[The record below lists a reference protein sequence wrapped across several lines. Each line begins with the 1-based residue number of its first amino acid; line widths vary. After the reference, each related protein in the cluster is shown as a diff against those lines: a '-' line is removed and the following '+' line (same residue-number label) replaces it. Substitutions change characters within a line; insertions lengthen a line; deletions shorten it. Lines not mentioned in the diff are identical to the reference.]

1 MDGRRTGRSSSKAAL
16 DPRSLRS
23 ARVLPVKT
31 FCTFLRGLS
40 LSSHCRRPARI
51 AVDSNRGMGGCV
63 HGTITSQTAAN
74 VTSPRAHV
82 AKPRPL
88 ATASLNATRANG
100 VPRGREWLHL
110 PDRGRATASPT
121 SRRRCRLPPHPLHCP
136 AAPACQLFSRRLAGS
151 GGRLDGDGSWRN
163 EPF

>member
-23 ARVLPVKT
+23 VRVLPVKT

-51 AVDSNRGMGGCV
+51 AVDSNRSMGGCV
-63 HGTITSQTAAN
+63 HGTITSQTAAK

-82 AKPRPL
+82 ATPGPL
-88 ATASLNATRANG
+88 ATPPVNAARAN
-100 VPRGREWLHL
+100 V
-110 PDRGRATASPT
+110 GRAGGNVGDVVVACRIVV
-121 SRRRCRLPPHPLHCP
+121 SR
-136 AAPACQLFSRRLAGS
+136 LF
-151 GGRLDGDGSWRN
+151 
-163 EPF
+163 